1 MNLKFEQT
9 GSRAIV
15 YDADCMPQPGR
26 ELFDAEYWRRTGA
39 ISATAPGR
47 GNALMLETP
56 FGSAVMRAYL
66 RGGWAARL
74 SHDRYLFTG
83 FDRCRPL
90 AEARMLAE
98 LTRMGLPVPQPLAAQ
113 CRRHGLA
120 YTGVLLTRRIMPA
133 VPLADLLAD
142 GAHLM
147 PDWFLIGR
155 CIRRFHDAGV
165 VHPDL
170 NARNILLGENGGGQD
185 DIYLIDFDRAF
196 FCHGSRR
203 WFRANLGRLRRSLLK
218 SWPAGRAGELR
229 ACWEQLIN
237 GYNSAAGRSPPL
249 HWRK

>member
-15 YDADCMPQPGR
+15 YDADCMQQPGR
-26 ELFDAEYWRRTGA
+26 ELFDAEYWRRSGA

-47 GNALMLETP
+47 GHALMLETP
-56 FGSAVMRAYL
+56 FGPAVMRACL

-74 SHDRYLFTG
+74 SRDRYLFTG

-90 AEARMLAE
+90 TEARMLAQ
-98 LTRMGLPVPQPLAAQ
+98 LSRMGLPVPQPLAAQ
-113 CRRHGLA
+113 CLRHGLA
-120 YTGVLLTRRIMPA
+120 YTGVLLTRRLMPA

-142 GAHLM
+142 GAQIM

-170 NARNILLGENGGGQD
+170 NVRNILLGEHGGGQG
-185 DIYLIDFDRAF
+185 DIYLVDFDRAF
-196 FCHGSRR
+196 FRHGSRR
-203 WFRANLGRLRRSLLK
+203 RFRANLGRLRRSLLK
-218 SWPAGRAGELR
+218 SWPAGRARELR
-229 ACWEQLIN
+229 ACWEQLIK
-237 GYNSAAGRSPPL
+237 GYNSAS
-249 HWRK
+249 

>member
-15 YDADCMPQPGR
+15 YDTDCMQQPGR
-26 ELFDAEYWRRTGA
+26 ELFDAAYWRRTGA

-56 FGSAVMRAYL
+56 FGSVVMRACL

-74 SHDRYLFTG
+74 SRERYLFTG
-83 FDRCRPL
+83 FDRCRAL

-113 CRRHGLA
+113 CLRRGLA
-120 YTGVLLTRRIMPA
+120 CTGVLLTRRIMSA
-133 VPLADLLAD
+133 VPLAELLTERSEI
-142 GAHLM
+142 M
-147 PDWFLIGR
+147 PDWFLTGR

-165 VHPDL
+165 IHPDL
-170 NARNILLGENGGGQD
+170 NARNILLGEHGGGQG

-196 FCHGSRR
+196 FRHGSRR

-218 SWPAGRAGELR
+218 LWPGGRAGELQ
-229 ACWEQLIN
+229 ACWEQLMK
-237 GYNSAAGRSPPL
+237 GYNSAS
-249 HWRK
+249 